1 MTLLENLLFEHS
13 KRNIVKIA
21 TEIKSNTNKI
31 DELIDLICKD
41 DIIYSARASWVFSQ
55 IHKNDGALND
65 NHYKLIIEFLER
77 TKVDGIKRNLL
88 SAFETKIGTHNY
100 FGSLINNCFKLIISP
115 KEAVSVK
122 VYSMQIIANACVEY
136 PELKSELLAAIEN
149 EINRNTISFKARAL
163 RIQKK
168 LMKISN

>member
-1 MTLLENLLFEHS
+1 MTLLDNLLFEHS
-13 KRNIVKIA
+13 KKNIVKIA
-21 TEIKSNTNKI
+21 TEIKSNANKI

-55 IHKNDGALND
+55 IHKHDGALNE
-65 NHYKLIIEFLER
+65 NHYKRIIGFLER
-77 TKVDGIKRNLL
+77 TKIDGIKRNLL

-100 FGSLINNCFKLIISP
+100 LGSLINNCFKIIISTN
-115 KEAVSVK
+115 EGVSVK
-122 VYSMQIIANACVEY
+122 VYSMQIIANACIEF

-149 EINRNTISFKARAL
+149 EINKNTISFKARAL

-168 LMKISN
+168 LMKIRN